1 MKKRAIITIDYD
13 IPNGTIE
20 EIAKKHELLS
30 RFLKIFGEM
39 DEQIVNKSM
48 KLIDVGD
55 ETMSNVTQLKFQ

>member
-1 MKKRAIITIDYD
+1 MKKRAIVTIDYN

-48 KLIDVGD
+48 KLIDLND
-55 ETMSNVTQLKFQ
+55 ETMTNVTQLKFE

>member
-1 MKKRAIITIDYD
+1 MKKRAIITIDYN

-30 RFLKIFGEM
+30 RFLKVFGEM

-48 KLIDVGD
+48 ILIDVNDD
-55 ETMSNVTQLKFQ
+55 EITNVTQLKFQ